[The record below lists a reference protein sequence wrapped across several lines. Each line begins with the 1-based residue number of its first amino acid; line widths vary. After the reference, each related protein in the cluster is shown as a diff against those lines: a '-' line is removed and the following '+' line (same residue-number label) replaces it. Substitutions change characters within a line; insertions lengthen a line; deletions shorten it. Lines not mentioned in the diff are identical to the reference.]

1 MDCGRG
7 RLLPAAT
14 AVAGGGGGAMVA
26 TTDVAVTDA
35 AATAPGGGMAACVGA
50 AARRSGG
57 VRVQCMPLSPSS
69 TRSLMVLL
77 PLLGPLFLNDVGR
90 K

>member
-14 AVAGGGGGAMVA
+14 AVAGGGGGAMVV

-35 AATAPGGGMAACVGA
+35 AAAAPGGGMASVGA
-50 AARRSGG
+50 AARTHRSGYEYAA
-57 VRVQCMPLSPSS
+57 LIS
-69 TRSLMVLL
+69 RSWLLLAAVVL
-77 PLLGPLFLNDVGR
+77 F
-90 K
+90 

>member
-14 AVAGGGGGAMVA
+14 AVAGGGGRAMVA

-35 AATAPGGGMAACVGA
+35 AAPAPGGGMACVGA
-50 AARRSGG
+50 AARRSGYEEYAALAELISW
-57 VRVQCMPLSPSS
+57 CCS
-69 TRSLMVLL
+69 TALMQ
-77 PLLGPLFLNDVGR
+77 LLGSLFLNDVGR